1 MKRRLLISSITILP
15 WLRAQADDND
25 KKPEIPFSIP
35 FPGMGKVGAKLTI
48 DMVCPKKPNPWYAL
62 LAPEPVGRTQTHLIW
77 SMYLGFRFKDGDL
90 NDFNRVGMFAG
101 INGKPG
107 VPVQLRI
114 RIKPIEGP
122 SGQFVYDQV
131 VSVYSS
137 SHSEGNGYINRT
149 IDSIRLVPGVYH
161 LEVENLSDIPE
172 LLNEELNFVISHSTG
187 K

>member
-1 MKRRLLISSITILP
+1 
-15 WLRAQADDND
+15 
-25 KKPEIPFSIP
+25 
-35 FPGMGKVGAKLTI
+35 
-48 DMVCPKKPNPWYAL
+48 
-62 LAPEPVGRTQTHLIW
+62 
-77 SMYLGFRFKDGDL
+77 MYLGFRFKDGDL